1 MTAAGRQDHS
11 IGSTL
16 DPALRAA
23 LDAASRGQ
31 REPALGALAHLSN
44 RDPAHLQACE
54 FAVQADLALTH
65 PSQTTLPDR
74 DAVARH
80 LDAAPDTRAA
90 ASLAC
95 SAAAT
100 ASVLGLDSA
109 GLSEWNVLSASL
121 LRDQPTGV
129 AAGWL
134 TLSRAWEQLIGGAGA
149 EVDATLEALRAAAV
163 DAQAAVLA
171 VEATALRALAAL
183 NQGNIEKAT
192 ERGRRASR
200 MARTEAIP
208 RAEFMAHLVLA
219 RMRRVSGK
227 PHLAARILSSLLEFA
242 APPWHPWMLW
252 ELTLAGGQPTPDTPG
267 PAAPWPALD
276 QVRLLLDA
284 ARAGNQAAF
293 DERLSSALAA
303 VSGWAWF
310 DTDLHLFHHLV
321 DPRIALEALDPR
333 VVGWVRGQTAE
344 TPFGLHGLCAN
355 PIKPEADEDAVAYV
369 IASPDL
375 PARRILSFG
384 LELLPGE
391 AIRLAQMRRR
401 SGRLDTAAA
410 ALALAGPEGME
421 STEFFRSVYGFAY
434 TPEIHRGVIK
444 TLVHRLR
451 ARLDVVAR
459 VHSESGRLR
468 LEHITTAIL
477 PDPRC
482 SAALNDRVL
491 WLLSTHRGL
500 SARDAAERLQLP
512 LRTVQ
517 TALHELVE
525 DGSCESQRMG
535 RNVSYEVEDTTF
547 SEPTLILRRRGKF
560 PA

>member
-1 MTAAGRQDHS
+1 ME
-11 IGSTL
+11 
-16 DPALRAA
+16 PALRAA
-23 LDAASRGQ
+23 LDAADRGQ
-31 REPALGALAHLSN
+31 REPAVAALAQLSN
-44 RDPAHLQACE
+44 RDPEFLQACQL
-54 FAVQADLALTH
+54 AVQAHLALTH
-65 PSQTTLPDR
+65 PS
-74 DAVARH
+74 
-80 LDAAPDTRAA
+80 DAAPPTREAIAQYLESAPESRTA

-100 ASVLGLDSA
+100 GSVLGLDAA
-109 GLSEWNVLSASL
+109 GLREWNALNASL
-121 LRDQPTGV
+121 LHDQPTGV

-149 EVDATLEALRAAAV
+149 EVDARLEALRTEAV

-183 NQGNIEKAT
+183 NQGNLEEAT

-208 RAEFMAHLVLA
+208 RAEFMAHLLLA

-242 APPWHPWMLW
+242 AAPWHPWMLW
-252 ELTLAGGQPTPDTPG
+252 ELTLAGGQPTQGSSG

-276 QVRLLLDA
+276 QVRSMLDA
-284 ARAGNQAAF
+284 ARIGDQTQF
-293 DERLSSALAA
+293 DERRAAALAT

-310 DTDLHLFHHLV
+310 ETDLRLFHHLV
-321 DPRIALEALDPR
+321 DPRIALDDLDPR
-333 VVGWVRGQTAE
+333 AVTWVHGQTAE

-355 PIKPEADEDAVAYV
+355 PVKPEADEDAVAYV
-369 IASPDL
+369 IATPDV
-375 PARRILSFG
+375 PARRILSLG
-384 LELLPGE
+384 LELVPGE

-410 ALALAGPEGME
+410 ALALAGPEGLE
-421 STEFFRSVYGFAY
+421 STEFFRAVYGFAY

-451 ARLDVVAR
+451 ARLEDVAR

-468 LEHITTAIL
+468 LEHVTTAIL